1 MHDLLTTAEAA
12 RRLGISRTTLTR
24 WVAAG
29 KLKPAAAA
37 TNGTMLFDP
46 ALVDDLRCPTCGRID
61 AAFAEAAR

>member
-29 KLKPAAAA
+29 KLKPAATA

-46 ALVDDLRCPTCGRID
+46 VVVGALPCPTCGRID
-61 AAFAEAAR
+61 ITLAEAS